1 MAGAGAGGLLRAR
14 QEGTRVSRVYWD
26 SMVFVYWLENH
37 PSYAPRVQHIFQ
49 SMLARG
55 DAFCASY
62 LSIGEVLARPLKEK
76 QTQLAARIEQFFDSG
91 LVEMLPFDRKAA
103 SEFAR
108 LRATIKVT
116 PADAIHL
123 ACAGTAGVDL
133 FLTHDLGLHKLQVP
147 GIQFIAG
154 LDVNVF

>member
-1 MAGAGAGGLLRAR
+1 
-14 QEGTRVSRVYWD
+14 
-26 SMVFVYWLENH
+26 MVFVYWLENH
-37 PSYAPRVQHIFQ
+37 PSYALRVEHIFE

-55 DAFCASY
+55 DQLCASH
-62 LSIGEVLARPLKEK
+62 LSIGEVLTRPLQLK

-103 SEFAR
+103 GEFAK
-108 LRATIKVT
+108 LRATANVS

-123 ACAGTAGVDL
+123 ACAAASGVDL
-133 FLTHDLGLHKLQVP
+133 FLTHDKSLQKLHLK

-154 LDVNVF
+154 LDVNIF